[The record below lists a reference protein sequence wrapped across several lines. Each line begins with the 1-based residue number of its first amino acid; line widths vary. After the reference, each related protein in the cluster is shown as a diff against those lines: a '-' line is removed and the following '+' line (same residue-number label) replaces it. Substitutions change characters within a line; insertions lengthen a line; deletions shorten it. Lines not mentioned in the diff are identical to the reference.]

1 MTQASERN
9 CAIIFVHI
17 PKAAGTTLNKI
28 LARQYGRQRVFAIKA
43 GMEGRSLQD
52 LEQMPAAQRQNLK
65 VLRGHFNFGLHDLLP
80 QPSTYIT
87 LLRNPVDRALS
98 HYYYV
103 LKFPTHYLHDQV
115 AGQQMSLKDYVSNDL
130 SVELDNHQT
139 RMVAGGETAFVPVG
153 QCSTHGLDVAK
164 QHLHQQFAVVGTVE
178 RFDETLIL
186 LKEVFGW
193 ATPFYAKAN
202 VTRNRPQRRSL
213 SAEELELITS
223 RNQIDLE
230 LYDYANHRLDQLIQ
244 QHVKFFQFKLF
255 KFRVL
260 NRFYNYL
267 YALEKT
273 LPQPLGDRLKPLRKR
288 LDSPRK
294 HRNKARQRAAST
306 SLKEMPND

>member
-1 MTQASERN
+1 MSLTSSPSLPSKRN

-28 LARQYGRQRVFAIKA
+28 LARQYGLNRVFALKA
-43 GMEGRSLQD
+43 GMKGRSLQD
-52 LEQMPAAQRQNLK
+52 FEQMPAVQRQKLK
-65 VLRGHFNFGLHDLLP
+65 VVRGHFNFGLHPLLP

-87 LLRNPVDRALS
+87 LLRDPVDRALS

-103 LKFPTHYLHDQV
+103 LKFPTHYLHAQI
-115 AGQQMSLKDYVSNDL
+115 AGQQMSLKDYVSSDL

-139 RMVAGGETAFVPVG
+139 RMVAGGEAASAPVG
-153 QCSTHGLDVAK
+153 HCSAQVLDVAK
-164 QHLHQQFAVVGTVE
+164 QHLQEQFAVVGTVE

-202 VTRNRPQRRSL
+202 VTQNRPKRRSL
-213 SAEELELITS
+213 STEELELITS

-244 QHVKFFQFKLF
+244 QHVKFFQLKLF

-260 NRFYNYL
+260 NRLYNYL
-267 YALEKT
+267 YVLEKT
-273 LPQPLGDRLKPLRKR
+273 LPQPLGDRLKLVRKR
-288 LDSPRK
+288 LDSPHK
-294 HRNKARQRAAST
+294 HRKQVRQKANQ
-306 SLKEMPND
+306 

>member
-1 MTQASERN
+1 M
-9 CAIIFVHI
+9 
-17 PKAAGTTLNKI
+17 
-28 LARQYGRQRVFAIKA
+28 KA

-52 LEQMPAAQRQNLK
+52 FEQMPAAQRQNLK

-103 LKFPTHYLHDQV
+103 LKFPTHYLHDQI
-115 AGQQMSLKDYVSNDL
+115 AGQQMSLKDYVSSDL

-139 RMVAGGETAFVPVG
+139 RMVTGGEAALVPVG
-153 QCSTHGLDVAK
+153 QCSTDMLDVAK

-202 VTRNRPQRRSL
+202 VTQNRPKRRSL
-213 SAEELELITS
+213 STEELDLITS

-244 QHVKFFQFKLF
+244 QHVKFFQLKLF

-273 LPQPLGDRLKPLRKR
+273 LPKSLGDRLKLLRKR

-294 HRNKARQRAAST
+294 HRKKARQRAASA
-306 SLKEMPND
+306 SLKEMPHD